1 MPMSQPADAS
11 DLQFDRADFGGQ
23 QPASPTCV
31 ACQQP
36 VTERYFDVNGQMTC
50 PTCRESIANT
60 LEKDPGWGAP
70 FTALGAGLAGGLVG
84 ALLYYAVLKIT
95 GYEIGLIAIVVGL
108 MVGRAVRWGSGG
120 RGGRG
125 YQVMAVA
132 ITYIAIVSTY
142 VPFIIE
148 AMRSAP
154 AQQTTSVEGAASPG
168 AASPG
173 APAAPSSQ
181 PQPTQAAAANSA
193 EQSEEFTL
201 GGVVIA
207 LGLLF
212 LVLLA
217 SPFLAGFQ
225 NVIGWL
231 IIGFA
236 LWEAW
241 KANRRVALSIA
252 GPFTLAP
259 AGAGAAGVGGDTAV
273 PLPAPPP
280 LPPPDLPPAPAAS

>member
-1 MPMSQPADAS
+1 MPMSQPAEAS
-11 DLQFDRADFGGQ
+11 DMQFDRADFGGG
-23 QPASPTCV
+23 QPANPTCV

-36 VTERYFDVNGQMTC
+36 VTDRYFDVNGQMTC

-60 LEKDPGWGAP
+60 LEKNPGWTAP
-70 FTALGAGLAGGLVG
+70 FIALGAGLGGGLVG
-84 ALLYYAVLKIT
+84 ALLYYAVLKLT

-108 MVGRAVRWGSGG
+108 IVGRAVRWGSGG

-148 AMRSAP
+148 AVRTSQ
-154 AQQTTSVEGAASPG
+154 AQQQATPVEGAPSPGTASPVT
-168 AASPG
+168 
-173 APAAPSSQ
+173 PATPSSRL
-181 PQPTQAAAANSA
+181 QPTPAAAANSA
-193 EQSEEFTL
+193 GQSEEVTL
-201 GGVVIA
+201 GGALFA

-212 LVLLA
+212 LILLA

-252 GPFTLAP
+252 GPFALAP
-259 AGAGAAGVGGDTAV
+259 AGAGAAGVGGDAPV
-273 PLPAPPP
+273 QLPPP
-280 LPPPDLPPAPAAS
+280 LPPPDLPPATAAS